1 MLQWKESVNF
11 GKMVHCNAYNRF
23 EDSRRRLSNEKST
36 FPTKVSRKNTLF
48 CFPKNP
54 ALRRRWVQNL
64 RLENFVVKNHSK
76 LRERPF
82 EEDQFEVSPKLIES
96 LGMIGKKQLKLKRDA
111 VPTIFDRGSPK
122 SSGQV
127 QGKKSFKRKKVS
139 NLQTKF
145 QSKFEYL
152 SSRPKKLSPRK
163 RYGAY
168 TKRQRLEVS
177 RFEYFFSSNQPSILE
192 GQGRLHSFP
201 CPFILFSVRATIV

>member
-1 MLQWKESVNF
+1 MLERKGSVNF
-11 GKMVHCNAYNRF
+11 GKMVHCNAYNCF
-23 EDSRRRLSNEKST
+23 EDSRRRLSNEKNTS
-36 FPTKVSRKNTLF
+36 PTKVSRRKTLF
-48 CFPKNP
+48 CFPKDP
-54 ALRRRWVQNL
+54 ALRRRWVQNM
-64 RLENFVVKNHSK
+64 RLENFVVKDHSR
-76 LRERPF
+76 LCERHF

-111 VPTIFDRGSPK
+111 IPTIFDRGSPK

-152 SSRPKKLSPRK
+152 CSSPKKLSPKK

-168 TKRQRLEVS
+168 TKRRRLEVS
-177 RFEYFFSSNQPSILE
+177 RF
-192 GQGRLHSFP
+192 
-201 CPFILFSVRATIV
+201 